1 MSKRRKVW
9 LLASLAVLAFFWL
22 NNTSLFSR
30 NTGQPILI
38 AHRGLAQETH
48 PEHEDYR
55 RCLSG
60 IHVPAHSYIENSIP
74 SIEAAFEL
82 GANYV
87 EIDVRL
93 TADGQFAVFH
103 DDTLDC
109 KTEASGLVSDYSMEE
124 LRTLDIGF
132 GYVTEDGRHPLRGMG
147 RGLMP
152 SLEEVLERFPEES
165 FVINV
170 KDDLSAA
177 PEGFLR
183 VIEASAENESRQ
195 LLIFGGDSTI
205 RSIRERN
212 SAFVTASRESVRR
225 CMRDYALVGWSGY
238 VPESCRNTV
247 TGMYANYGWLLWGWP
262 HRLVERMERANTLMI
277 VTHPYQSESIHDLP
291 ETPDY
296 AQLIP
301 EGYSGGVVTN
311 RIDKIEEWMRSDD
324 VRGDE

>member
-1 MSKRRKVW
+1 MSKKQKVW
-9 LLASLAVLAFFWL
+9 LLAPLAVLMFLWL
-22 NNTSLFSR
+22 NNTSLFSS
-30 NTGQPILI
+30 NSGQPVLI
-38 AHRGLAQETH
+38 AHRGMAQEMY

-55 RCLSG
+55 RCLSR
-60 IHVPAHSYIENSIP
+60 IRVPIHSYIENSIP

-82 GANYV
+82 GAMYV
-87 EIDVRL
+87 EIDVRR

-109 KTEASGLVSDYSMEE
+109 KTEASGFVSDYSIEE
-124 LRTLDIGF
+124 LRMLDIGF
-132 GYVTEDGRHPLRGMG
+132 GYVTEDGRHPLRGFG

-152 SLEEVLERFPEES
+152 SLKEVLERFPEGS

-177 PEGFLR
+177 PEDFLR
-183 VIEASAENESRQ
+183 VIDESGSSDHRR

-212 SAFVTASRESVRR
+212 PTLVTASRESVRR
-225 CMRDYALVGWSGY
+225 CIRDYALVGWTGY
-238 VPESCRNTV
+238 TPKSCRNTV
-247 TGMYANYGWLLWGWP
+247 TGMYGNYGWLLWGWP

-277 VTHPYQSESIHDLP
+277 LTHPYQNESIHDLP

-311 RIDKIEEWMRSDD
+311 RIDKIQEWMRSDD
-324 VRGDE
+324 